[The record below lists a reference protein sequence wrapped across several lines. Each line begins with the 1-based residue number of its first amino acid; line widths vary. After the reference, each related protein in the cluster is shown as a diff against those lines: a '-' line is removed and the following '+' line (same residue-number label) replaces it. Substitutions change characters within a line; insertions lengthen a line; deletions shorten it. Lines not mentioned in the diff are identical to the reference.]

1 MVKNLL
7 AEKETREM
15 WVQSLGRED
24 PLEKG
29 MEPPPVFL
37 PGESQGQR
45 SLAGYSP
52 RGRKESDATE
62 PLSELS
68 VLPRLPRS
76 LTGEE
81 PTCQCWRR
89 RSDPWVR
96 KIPGRG
102 NGNPLQYSCLE
113 NPRQEPGRL
122 HSRGSQSR
130 TRLSTRTHQSC
141 QKSPHFREPPHRS
154 PARCSG

>member
-1 MVKNLL
+1 MIKNLL
-7 AEKETREM
+7 AEKETLEM
-15 WVQSLGRED
+15 WVQSHIPWKIPWKKAWN
-24 PLEKG
+24 PL
-29 MEPPPVFL
+29 
-37 PGESQGQR
+37 Q
-45 SLAGYSP
+45 YSCLENP
-52 RGRKESDATE
+52 KDRGAWRATVRGVAKSRTR
-62 PLSELS
+62 LSELS
-68 VLPRLPRS
+68 VLPGLPRW
-76 LTGEE
+76 LIGEE

-141 QKSPHFREPPHRS
+141 LKSPHFREPPHRS